1 MKSIE
6 IIFVALLYVL
16 TLSFNANADNILGV
30 NFEKVYSDEGIS
42 MNLQGTGLKTMVFF
56 KAFAAGYYKNDQEIQ
71 EDLGEFSKRIEV
83 EYFVKI
89 PGKKLNNFTIDIM
102 KDNITKEEFNAISNE
117 IDLMG
122 KYFVDLKPGDRFS
135 LTYIP
140 GVGTKFAHNNK
151 VTGVIK
157 GNAFAKALFSV
168 WIGEKPFD
176 SSLKE
181 KILGFENNK
190 SNQNNNLVMFSEG

>member
-1 MKSIE
+1 MKSTKV
-6 IIFVALLYVL
+6 IILLL
-16 TLSFNANADNILGV
+16 LHLFTLSFNAKADDILGV
-30 NFEKVYSDEGIS
+30 NFDKVYSDEGIS

-56 KAFAAGYYKNDQEIQ
+56 KAFVAGYYRSDEETQEV
-71 EDLGEFSKRIEV
+71 LGEFSKRIEV

-89 PGKKLNNFTIDIM
+89 PGKKLNNFTIDTM
-102 KDNITKEEFNAISNE
+102 KDNVTKEEFNAISNE

-140 GVGTKFAHNNK
+140 GVGTKFAHNNE

-157 GNAFAKALFSV
+157 GNDFAKALFSV
-168 WIGEKPFD
+168 WIGENPFD
-176 SSLKE
+176 RSLKE
-181 KILGFENNK
+181 KILGLESSE
-190 SNQNNNLVMFSEG
+190 SNQENNLVKLTER